1 MVVAAEAVAIL
12 VFSEFV
18 LLGLDDLLAGLVQDF
33 DQDFLLF
40 VLLLLVAF
48 LVLQDVRQQV

>member
-1 MVVAAEAVAIL
+1 VVVAAEAVAIL